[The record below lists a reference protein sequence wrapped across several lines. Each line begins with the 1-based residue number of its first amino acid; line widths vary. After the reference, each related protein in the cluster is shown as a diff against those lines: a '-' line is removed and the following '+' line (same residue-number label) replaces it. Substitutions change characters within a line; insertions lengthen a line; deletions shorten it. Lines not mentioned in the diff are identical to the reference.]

1 MRSTAAFAP
10 FQQQAPPFI
19 DPTPKP
25 SAFAYK
31 PIASAMS
38 TTKANMPDDK
48 FTERLSAMLQQES
61 SMMPM
66 VGGTSSTTSNLYPAR
81 PFYSS
86 QPMIRAPISSGSSAT
101 TTAPAASTVTS
112 NTNDFLA
119 LTDAHARPLSAM
131 DDSRP
136 SLSGAGIQHHHKYK
150 VIVY

>member
-10 FQQQAPPFI
+10 FQPQQAPPFI
-19 DPTPKP
+19 DPTLKP

-31 PIASAMS
+31 PLASAMS
-38 TTKANMPDDK
+38 TTKAITPDDK

-61 SMMPM
+61 SMTQM
-66 VGGTSSTTSNLYPAR
+66 VGGTSNLYPAR

-86 QPMIRAPISSGSSAT
+86 QPMIRAPINNGSSNAAT
-101 TTAPAASTVTS
+101 AATAAASTVTS

-136 SLSGAGIQHHHKYK
+136 SLSGAGIQHHHKY
-150 VIVY
+150 